1 MSRDGTNHLYAVA
14 RSAKTVE
21 DNAVENRESITRK
34 GVTKISYCIKIKK
47 DVLLELELCGD
58 LHTITAEVLASL
70 VVVYQKL
77 KQNSRLAAE
86 EFKNDVERAIK
97 SGIVFEDE
105 DTVSKVAKKYSDKLA
120 EELFKKLES
129 DGDDEK

>member
-1 MSRDGTNHLYAVA
+1 MSYG
-14 RSAKTVE
+14 
-21 DNAVENRESITRK
+21 
-34 GVTKISYCIKIKK
+34 IKIKK

-70 VVVYQKL
+70 LVVYQKL
-77 KQNSRLAAE
+77 KQNSRFAAE
-86 EFKNDVERAIK
+86 EFKNDVERAVK
-97 SGIVFEDE
+97 SGILFADE
-105 DTVSKVAKKYSDKLA
+105 DTMSKVVKKYSDELA

>member
-1 MSRDGTNHLYAVA
+1 MSYG
-14 RSAKTVE
+14 
-21 DNAVENRESITRK
+21 
-34 GVTKISYCIKIKK
+34 IKIKK

-77 KQNSRLAAE
+77 KQNNKFVAE

>member
-1 MSRDGTNHLYAVA
+1 MSYG
-14 RSAKTVE
+14 
-21 DNAVENRESITRK
+21 
-34 GVTKISYCIKIKK
+34 IKIKK

-70 VVVYQKL
+70 LVVYQKL
-77 KQNSRLAAE
+77 KQNSKFAAE
-86 EFKNDVERAIK
+86 EFKNDVERAVK
-97 SGIVFEDE
+97 SGILFADE
-105 DTVSKVAKKYSDKLA
+105 DTMSKVVKKYSDELA